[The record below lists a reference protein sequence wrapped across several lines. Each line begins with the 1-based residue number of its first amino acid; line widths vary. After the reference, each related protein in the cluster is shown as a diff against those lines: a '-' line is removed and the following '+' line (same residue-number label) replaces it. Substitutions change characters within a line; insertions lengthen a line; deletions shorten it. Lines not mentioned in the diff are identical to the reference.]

1 MRRDPDT
8 DRQLRDPNRL
18 GEFERAPTV
27 GPRLREGLTDHEW
40 QRRKRERRQ
49 AKAPGVAR
57 MLTTATDAVKAAKRL
72 AKTADKLA
80 DRVDTILGIRAGD
93 LLSSRESQSGFE
105 RDQGIPGD
113 GMAQR
118 LMNLC
123 LAVNI
128 AEKALRRAL
137 EADERGWP
145 DDEDEAPG
153 VDKAG

>member
-1 MRRDPDT
+1 MWHGLPALQAGIAHARPFRKSRRCRWSRRRRREPAERSIGRQAMRRDPDA

-80 DRVDTILGIRAGD
+80 DR
-93 LLSSRESQSGFE
+93 
-105 RDQGIPGD
+105 
-113 GMAQR
+113 
-118 LMNLC
+118 
-123 LAVNI
+123 
-128 AEKALRRAL
+128 
-137 EADERGWP
+137 
-145 DDEDEAPG
+145 
-153 VDKAG
+153 